1 MSQAGAGRQGLS
13 DTGDWQAGVI
23 CLLRGQVLDAAR
35 PLFRK
40 PAASSFSATVMQL
53 VGKLP
58 SVARKPRQILRS
70 TKDLSPS
77 FVETRD
83 GEAGTN

>member
-1 MSQAGAGRQGLS
+1 LHYFLGLS
-13 DTGDWQAGVI
+13 MDEV
-23 CLLRGQVLDAAR
+23 
-35 PLFRK
+35 RK
-40 PAASSFSATVMQL
+40 F
-53 VGKLP
+53 
-58 SVARKPRQILRS
+58 LRS